1 MLVTP
6 KFHSLLP
13 GHPFPTAITG
23 FPGDSRCH
31 AGITRYVHA
40 WGLLGHAVPC
50 LDPSLDIFPKVTKP
64 QHAL

>member
-1 MLVTP
+1 MLVAANFP
-6 KFHSLLP
+6 PLLP

-40 WGLLGHAVPC
+40 WGLLGHAVP
-50 LDPSLDIFPKVTKP
+50 SSSFLDIFPEVTKP
-64 QHAL
+64 QSAL